1 MGTPALEDCQ
11 SKAMSTQGKHVTTFL
26 YYSYLGQN
34 VICFKSLFHLP
45 AEWAMRERG
54 DSLGQILGSLQKPL
68 FEMPFLGCLQQQRK
82 YLQFSSLKLFDFALQ
97 ESLELTC

>member
-1 MGTPALEDCQ
+1 
-11 SKAMSTQGKHVTTFL
+11 
-26 YYSYLGQN
+26 
-34 VICFKSLFHLP
+34 
-45 AEWAMRERG
+45 MREQG